1 MNTRE
6 NEIWSRIRMNE
17 RGWGWGWGE
26 AKTNQTTTTKW
37 KG

>member
-37 KG
+37 KD